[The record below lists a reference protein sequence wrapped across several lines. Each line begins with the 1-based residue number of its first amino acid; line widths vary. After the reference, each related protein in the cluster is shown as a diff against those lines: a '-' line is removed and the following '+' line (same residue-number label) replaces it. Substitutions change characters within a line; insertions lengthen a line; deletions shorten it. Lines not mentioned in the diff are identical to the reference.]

1 MKFDQLLEKA
11 KSLILK
17 FFHNP
22 YINTIIKGIAAFAII
37 IIALMIFFNI
47 YTRHNQEQPTPQ
59 LVGLPIEEAIAT
71 IDDNDL
77 RIEISD
83 SVYIFNKKPGSV
95 ISQNPLPSTMVKK
108 NRRVF
113 VTINAKNP
121 IKIEVP
127 NVVGFTLR
135 QAKAILEQEG
145 FEVGTLSFKPDLG
158 LNNVLEQYYNGEEA
172 KAGMRIP
179 KGSKIDLV
187 LGKGMHGER
196 TGIPL
201 LIGLKLNDAVNRII
215 EASLNVGK
223 IRYDETITSHN
234 DSLDA
239 RVYSQ
244 YPAYMEN
251 ATLNFGTRVDL
262 WLTLNQARIPKIE
275 KKDSVETTPV
285 NDVNDDD
292 EIVIE

>member
-1 MKFDQLLEKA
+1 MTTKTAFEKVKQYLLKIY
-11 KSLILK
+11 KI
-17 FFHNP
+17 P
-22 YINTIIKGIAAFAII
+22 YVNTIINGLGLILGVLIV
-37 IIALMIFFNI
+37 LMIFLRI
-47 YTRHNQEQPTPQ
+47 YTRHNQEQPTPS
-59 LVGLPIEEAIAT
+59 LLGMAVEEAAEVIA
-71 IDDNDL
+71 DNNL
-77 RIEISD
+77 SIEIAD

-95 ISQNPLPSTMVKK
+95 ISQNPEPGTMVKK

-121 IKIEVP
+121 IKIEIP
-127 NVVGFTLR
+127 NIVGYTLR

-145 FEVGTLSFKPDLG
+145 FEVGTLYFRPDLG
-158 LNNVLEQYYNGEEA
+158 LNNVLEQRFEGKTAEP
-172 KAGMRIP
+172 GTRIP

-187 LGKGMHGER
+187 LGQGMQGER

-201 LIGLKLNDAVNRII
+201 LIGLKLNDAVSRII
-215 EASLNVGK
+215 EASLNVGR
-223 IRYDETITSHN
+223 IRYDETIITHN

-251 ATLNFGTRVDL
+251 ATLGFGTRVDI

-275 KKDSVETTPV
+275 RADSANTMPAKHA
-285 NDVNDDD
+285 D
-292 EIVIE
+292 EIIE

>member
-1 MKFDQLLEKA
+1 MTTKTTFDKA
-11 KSLILK
+11 KQYLLKLYQIPYVNTVLNGLGLIL
-17 FFHNP
+17 
-22 YINTIIKGIAAFAII
+22 AVL
-37 IIALMIFFNI
+37 IALMIFLRI
-47 YTRHNQEQPTPQ
+47 YTRHNQEQPTPN
-59 LVGLPIEEAIAT
+59 LVGMAVEEAAEVIA
-71 IDDNDL
+71 DNNL
-77 RIEISD
+77 RIEIAD

-95 ISQNPLPSTMVKK
+95 IAQNPEPGTMVKK

-121 IKIEVP
+121 IKIEIP
-127 NVVGFTLR
+127 NIVGYTLR

-145 FEVGTLSFKPDLG
+145 FEVGTLYFRPDLG
-158 LNNVLEQYYNGEEA
+158 LNNVLEQHYEGKIAEP
-172 KAGMRIP
+172 GTRIP

-187 LGKGMHGER
+187 LGQGMQGER

-201 LIGLKLNDAVNRII
+201 LIGLKLNDAVSRII
-215 EASLNVGK
+215 EASLNVGR
-223 IRYDETITSHN
+223 IRYDETIITHN

-251 ATLNFGTRVDL
+251 ATLSFGTRVDI

-275 KKDSVETTPV
+275 RTDSVNTKPAKHT
-285 NDVNDDD
+285 D
-292 EIVIE
+292 EIIE

>member
-1 MKFDQLLEKA
+1 MTTKTAFEKVKQYLLKIY
-11 KSLILK
+11 KI
-17 FFHNP
+17 P
-22 YINTIIKGIAAFAII
+22 YVNTIINGLGLILGVLIV
-37 IIALMIFFNI
+37 LMIFLRI
-47 YTRHNQEQPTPQ
+47 YTRHNQEQPTPS
-59 LVGLPIEEAIAT
+59 LLGMAVEEAAEVIA
-71 IDDNDL
+71 DNNL
-77 RIEISD
+77 RIEIAD

-95 ISQNPLPSTMVKK
+95 ISQNPEPGTMVKK

-121 IKIEVP
+121 IKIEIP
-127 NVVGFTLR
+127 NIVGYTLR

-145 FEVGTLSFKPDLG
+145 FEVGTLYFRPDLG
-158 LNNVLEQYYNGEEA
+158 LNNVLEQRFEGKTAEP
-172 KAGMRIP
+172 GTRIP

-187 LGKGMHGER
+187 LGQGMQGER

-201 LIGLKLNDAVNRII
+201 LIGLKLNDAVSRII
-215 EASLNVGK
+215 EASLNVGR
-223 IRYDETITSHN
+223 IRYDETIITHN

-251 ATLNFGTRVDL
+251 ATLGFGTRVDI

-275 KKDSVETTPV
+275 RADSANTMPAKHA
-285 NDVNDDD
+285 D
-292 EIVIE
+292 EIIE

>member
-1 MKFDQLLEKA
+1 MTTKTAFEKVKQYLLKIY
-11 KSLILK
+11 KI
-17 FFHNP
+17 P
-22 YINTIIKGIAAFAII
+22 YVNTIINGLGLILGVLIV
-37 IIALMIFFNI
+37 LMIFLRI
-47 YTRHNQEQPTPQ
+47 YTRHNQEQPTPS
-59 LVGLPIEEAIAT
+59 LLGMAVEEAAEVIA
-71 IDDNDL
+71 DNNL
-77 RIEISD
+77 RIEIAD

-95 ISQNPLPSTMVKK
+95 ISQNPEPGTMVKK

-121 IKIEVP
+121 IKIEIP
-127 NVVGFTLR
+127 NIVGYTLR

-145 FEVGTLSFKPDLG
+145 FEVGTLYFRPDLG
-158 LNNVLEQYYNGEEA
+158 LNNVLEQRFEGKTAEP
-172 KAGMRIP
+172 GTRIP

-187 LGKGMHGER
+187 LGQGMQGER

-201 LIGLKLNDAVNRII
+201 LIGLKLNDAVSRII
-215 EASLNVGK
+215 EASLNVGR
-223 IRYDETITSHN
+223 IRYDETIITHN

-251 ATLNFGTRVDL
+251 ATLGFGTRVDI

-275 KKDSVETTPV
+275 RADSVNTMPAKHA
-285 NDVNDDD
+285 D
-292 EIVIE
+292 EIIE

>member
-1 MKFDQLLEKA
+1 MTTKTAFEKVKQHLLKIY
-11 KSLILK
+11 KI
-17 FFHNP
+17 P
-22 YINTIIKGIAAFAII
+22 YVNTIINGLGLILGVLIV
-37 IIALMIFFNI
+37 LMIFLRI
-47 YTRHNQEQPTPQ
+47 YTRHNQEQPTPT
-59 LVGLPIEEAIAT
+59 LLGMAVEEAAEVIA
-71 IDDNDL
+71 DNNL
-77 RIEISD
+77 RIEIAD

-95 ISQNPLPSTMVKK
+95 IAQNPEPGTMVKK

-121 IKIEVP
+121 IKIEIP
-127 NVVGFTLR
+127 NIVGYTLR

-145 FEVGTLSFKPDLG
+145 FEVGTLYFRPDLG
-158 LNNVLEQYYNGEEA
+158 LNNVLEQRFEGKIAEP
-172 KAGMRIP
+172 GTRIP

-187 LGKGMHGER
+187 LGQGMQGER

-201 LIGLKLNDAVNRII
+201 LIGLKLNDAVSRII
-215 EASLNVGK
+215 EASLNVGR
-223 IRYDETITSHN
+223 IRYDETIITHN

-251 ATLNFGTRVDL
+251 ATLGFGTRVDI

-275 KKDSVETTPV
+275 RADSVNTMPAKDA
-285 NDVNDDD
+285 N
-292 EIVIE
+292 EIIE

>member
-1 MKFDQLLEKA
+1 MTTKTAFEKVKKHLLK
-11 KSLILK
+11 LYRI
-17 FFHNP
+17 P
-22 YINTIIKGIAAFAII
+22 YISTVINGLGLIVVVL
-37 IIALMIFFNI
+37 IALMIFLRI
-47 YTRHNQEQPTPQ
+47 YTRHNQEQPTPN
-59 LVGLPIEEAIAT
+59 LIGMAVEEAAKVIA
-71 IDDNDL
+71 DNNQ
-77 RIEISD
+77 RIEIAD

-95 ISQNPLPSTMVKK
+95 IAQNPEPGTMVKK

-121 IKIEVP
+121 IKIEIP
-127 NVVGFTLR
+127 NIVGYTLR

-145 FEVGTLSFKPDLG
+145 FEVGTLYFRPDLG
-158 LNNVLEQYYNGEEA
+158 LNNVLEQRFDGKIAEP
-172 KAGMRIP
+172 GTRIP

-187 LGKGMHGER
+187 LGQGMQGER

-215 EASLNVGK
+215 EASLNVGR
-223 IRYDETITSHN
+223 IRYDETIITHN

-251 ATLNFGTRVDL
+251 ATLSFGTRVDI

-275 KKDSVETTPV
+275 RADSVNAKLTKQA
-285 NDVNDDD
+285 D
-292 EIVIE
+292 EIIE

>member
-1 MKFDQLLEKA
+1 MTTKTAFDKA
-11 KSLILK
+11 KQHLLKLYQIPYVNTLINGLGLILV
-17 FFHNP
+17 
-22 YINTIIKGIAAFAII
+22 AL
-37 IIALMIFFNI
+37 IALMIFLRI
-47 YTRHNQEQPTPQ
+47 YTRHNQEQPTPN
-59 LVGLPIEEAIAT
+59 LVGMAVEDAAEVIA
-71 IDDNDL
+71 DNNL
-77 RIEISD
+77 RIEIAD

-95 ISQNPLPSTMVKK
+95 IAQNPEPGTMVKK

-121 IKIEVP
+121 IKIEIP
-127 NVVGFTLR
+127 NIVGYTLR

-145 FEVGTLSFKPDLG
+145 FEVGTLYFRPDLG
-158 LNNVLEQYYNGEEA
+158 LNNVLEQRYEGKIAEP
-172 KAGMRIP
+172 GTRIP

-187 LGKGMHGER
+187 LGQGMQGER

-201 LIGLKLNDAVNRII
+201 LIGLKLNDAVSRII
-215 EASLNVGK
+215 EASLNVGR
-223 IRYDETITSHN
+223 IRYDETIITHN

-251 ATLNFGTRVDL
+251 ATLGFGTRVDI

-275 KKDSVETTPV
+275 RADSVNTMPAKHA
-285 NDVNDDD
+285 D
-292 EIVIE
+292 EIIE

>member
-1 MKFDQLLEKA
+1 MTTKTTFDKA
-11 KSLILK
+11 KQHLLKLYQMPYVNTLLNGLGLIL
-17 FFHNP
+17 
-22 YINTIIKGIAAFAII
+22 AVL
-37 IIALMIFFNI
+37 IALMIFLRI
-47 YTRHNQEQPTPQ
+47 YTRHNQEQPTPN
-59 LVGLPIEEAIAT
+59 LVGMAVEEAAVVIS
-71 IDDNDL
+71 DNNL
-77 RIEISD
+77 RIEIAD

-95 ISQNPLPSTMVKK
+95 IAQNPEPGTMVKK

-121 IKIEVP
+121 IKIEIP
-127 NVVGFTLR
+127 NIVGYTLR

-145 FEVGTLSFKPDLG
+145 FEVGTLYFRPDLG
-158 LNNVLEQYYNGEEA
+158 LNNVLEQRYEGKIAEP
-172 KAGMRIP
+172 GTRIP

-187 LGKGMHGER
+187 LGQGMQGER

-201 LIGLKLNDAVNRII
+201 LIGLKLNDAVSRII
-215 EASLNVGK
+215 EASLNVGR
-223 IRYDETITSHN
+223 IRYDETIITHN

-251 ATLNFGTRVDL
+251 ATLGFGTRVDI

-275 KKDSVETTPV
+275 RTDTV
-285 NDVNDDD
+285 NTMPAKHTD
-292 EIVIE
+292 EIIE

>member
-1 MKFDQLLEKA
+1 MTTKTEFEKVKQYLLKIY
-11 KSLILK
+11 KI
-17 FFHNP
+17 P
-22 YINTIIKGIAAFAII
+22 YVNTIINGLGLILGVLIV
-37 IIALMIFFNI
+37 LMIFLRI
-47 YTRHNQEQPTPQ
+47 YTRHNQEQPTPT
-59 LVGLPIEEAIAT
+59 LLGMAVEEAAEVIA
-71 IDDNDL
+71 DNNL
-77 RIEISD
+77 RIEIAD

-95 ISQNPLPSTMVKK
+95 ISQNPEPGTMVKK

-121 IKIEVP
+121 IKIEIP
-127 NVVGFTLR
+127 NIVGYTLR

-145 FEVGTLSFKPDLG
+145 FEVGTLYFRPDLG
-158 LNNVLEQYYNGEEA
+158 LNNVLEQRFEGKIAEP
-172 KAGMRIP
+172 GTRIP

-187 LGKGMHGER
+187 LGQGMQGER

-201 LIGLKLNDAVNRII
+201 LIGLKLNDAVSRII
-215 EASLNVGK
+215 EASLNVGR
-223 IRYDETITSHN
+223 IRYDETIITHN

-251 ATLNFGTRVDL
+251 ATLGFGTRVDI

-275 KKDSVETTPV
+275 RADSVNTISAK
-285 NDVNDDD
+285 DAD
-292 EIVIE
+292 EIIE

>member
-1 MKFDQLLEKA
+1 MITKTAFEKVKQYLLKIY
-11 KSLILK
+11 KI
-17 FFHNP
+17 P
-22 YINTIIKGIAAFAII
+22 YVNTIINGLGLILGVLIV
-37 IIALMIFFNI
+37 LMIFLRI
-47 YTRHNQEQPTPQ
+47 YTRHNQEQPTPT
-59 LVGLPIEEAIAT
+59 LLGMAVEEAAEVIA
-71 IDDNDL
+71 DNNL
-77 RIEISD
+77 RIEIAD

-95 ISQNPLPSTMVKK
+95 IAQNPEPGTMVKK

-121 IKIEVP
+121 IKIEIP
-127 NVVGFTLR
+127 NIVGYTLR

-145 FEVGTLSFKPDLG
+145 FEVGTLYFRPDLG
-158 LNNVLEQYYNGEEA
+158 LNNVLEQRFEGKTAEP
-172 KAGMRIP
+172 GTRIP

-187 LGKGMHGER
+187 LGQGMQGER

-201 LIGLKLNDAVNRII
+201 LIGLKLNDAVSRII
-215 EASLNVGK
+215 EASLNVGR
-223 IRYDETITSHN
+223 IRYDETIITHN

-251 ATLNFGTRVDL
+251 ATLGFGTRVDI

-275 KKDSVETTPV
+275 RADSVNTISAK
-285 NDVNDDD
+285 DAD
-292 EIVIE
+292 EIIE

>member
-1 MKFDQLLEKA
+1 MTTKTAFEKVKQYLLKIY
-11 KSLILK
+11 KI
-17 FFHNP
+17 P
-22 YINTIIKGIAAFAII
+22 YVNTIINGLGLILGVLIV
-37 IIALMIFFNI
+37 LMIFLRI
-47 YTRHNQEQPTPQ
+47 YTRHNQEQPTPS
-59 LVGLPIEEAIAT
+59 LLGMAVEEAAEVIA
-71 IDDNDL
+71 DNNL
-77 RIEISD
+77 SIEIAD

-95 ISQNPLPSTMVKK
+95 ISQNPEPGTMVKK

-121 IKIEVP
+121 IKIEIP
-127 NVVGFTLR
+127 NIVGYTLR

-145 FEVGTLSFKPDLG
+145 FEVGTLYFRPDLG
-158 LNNVLEQYYNGEEA
+158 LNNVLEQRFEGKTAEP
-172 KAGMRIP
+172 GTRIP

-187 LGKGMHGER
+187 LGQGMQGER

-201 LIGLKLNDAVNRII
+201 LIGLKLNDAVSRII
-215 EASLNVGK
+215 EASLNVGR
-223 IRYDETITSHN
+223 IRYDETIITHN

-251 ATLNFGTRVDL
+251 ATLGFGTRVDI

-275 KKDSVETTPV
+275 RADSVNTMPAKHA
-285 NDVNDDD
+285 D
-292 EIVIE
+292 EIIE

>member
-1 MKFDQLLEKA
+1 MTTKTAFEKVKQYLLKIY
-11 KSLILK
+11 KT
-17 FFHNP
+17 P
-22 YINTIIKGIAAFAII
+22 YVNTIINGLGLILGVLIV
-37 IIALMIFFNI
+37 LMIFLRI
-47 YTRHNQEQPTPQ
+47 YTRHNQEQPTPT
-59 LVGLPIEEAIAT
+59 LLGMAVEEAAEVIA
-71 IDDNDL
+71 DNNL
-77 RIEISD
+77 RIEIAD

-95 ISQNPLPSTMVKK
+95 ISQNPEPGTMVKK

-121 IKIEVP
+121 IKIEIP
-127 NVVGFTLR
+127 NIVGYTLR

-145 FEVGTLSFKPDLG
+145 FEVGTLYFRPDLG
-158 LNNVLEQYYNGEEA
+158 LNNVLEQRFEGKIAEP
-172 KAGMRIP
+172 GTRIP

-187 LGKGMHGER
+187 LGQGMQGER

-201 LIGLKLNDAVNRII
+201 LIGLKLNDAVSRII
-215 EASLNVGK
+215 EASLNVGR
-223 IRYDETITSHN
+223 IRYDETIITHN

-251 ATLNFGTRVDL
+251 ATLGFGTRVDI

-275 KKDSVETTPV
+275 RADSVNTMPAK
-285 NDVNDDD
+285 DAD
-292 EIVIE
+292 EIIE

>member
-1 MKFDQLLEKA
+1 MTTKTEFEKVKQYLLKIY
-11 KSLILK
+11 KI
-17 FFHNP
+17 P
-22 YINTIIKGIAAFAII
+22 YVNTIINGLGLILGVLIV
-37 IIALMIFFNI
+37 LMIFLRI
-47 YTRHNQEQPTPQ
+47 YTRHNQEQPTPT
-59 LVGLPIEEAIAT
+59 LLGMAVEEAAEVIA
-71 IDDNDL
+71 DNNL
-77 RIEISD
+77 RIEIAD

-95 ISQNPLPSTMVKK
+95 ISQNPEPGTMVKK

-121 IKIEVP
+121 IKIEIP
-127 NVVGFTLR
+127 NIVGYTLR

-145 FEVGTLSFKPDLG
+145 FEVGTLYFRPDLG
-158 LNNVLEQYYNGEEA
+158 LNNVLEQRFEGKIAEP
-172 KAGMRIP
+172 GTRIP

-187 LGKGMHGER
+187 LGQGMQGER

-201 LIGLKLNDAVNRII
+201 LIGLKLNDAVSRII
-215 EASLNVGK
+215 EASLNVGR
-223 IRYDETITSHN
+223 IRYDETIITHN

-251 ATLNFGTRVDL
+251 ATLGFGTRVDI

-275 KKDSVETTPV
+275 RADSVNTMPAKHA
-285 NDVNDDD
+285 D
-292 EIVIE
+292 EIIE

>member
-1 MKFDQLLEKA
+1 MKA
-11 KSLILK
+11 KTTTEQVKQYLFKLYQ
-17 FFHNP
+17 NP
-22 YINTIIKGIAAFAII
+22 YINTILKGLGLILATVIV
-37 IIALMIFFNI
+37 LMIFLRI
-47 YTRHNQEQPTPQ
+47 YTRHNQEQPTPN
-59 LVGLPIEEAIAT
+59 LTGMSIEEATEVIA
-71 IDDNDL
+71 DNSL
-77 RIEISD
+77 RIEIAD

-95 ISQNPLPSTMVKK
+95 IAQNPEPGTMVKK

-121 IKIEVP
+121 IKIEIP
-127 NVVGFTLR
+127 NIVGYTLR

-145 FEVGTLSFKPDLG
+145 FEVGTLYFRPDLG
-158 LNNVLEQYYNGEEA
+158 LNNVLEQRYKGQIAEP
-172 KAGMRIP
+172 GVRIP

-187 LGKGMHGER
+187 LGQGMHGER

-201 LIGLKLNDAVNRII
+201 LIGLKLNDALSRII
-215 EASLNVGK
+215 EASLNVGR
-223 IRYDETITSHN
+223 IRYDETIKTHN

-251 ATLNFGTRVDL
+251 ATLSFGTRVDI

-275 KKDSVETTPV
+275 RADSVNATPTKQA
-285 NDVNDDD
+285 D
-292 EIVIE
+292 EIIE

>member
-1 MKFDQLLEKA
+1 MKA
-11 KSLILK
+11 KTTTDQVKQYLLK
-17 FFHNP
+17 LYQNP
-22 YINTIIKGIAAFAII
+22 YINTILKGLGLILAIVI
-37 IIALMIFFNI
+37 VLMIFLRI
-47 YTRHNQEQPTPQ
+47 YTRHNQEQPTPN
-59 LVGLPIEEAIAT
+59 LAGMSIEEATEIIA
-71 IDDNDL
+71 DNNL
-77 RIEISD
+77 RIEIAD

-95 ISQNPLPSTMVKK
+95 IAQNPEPGTMVKK

-121 IKIEVP
+121 IKIEIP
-127 NVVGFTLR
+127 NIVGYTLR

-145 FEVGTLSFKPDLG
+145 FEVGTLYFRPDLG
-158 LNNVLEQYYNGEEA
+158 LNNVLEQRYNGQIA
-172 KAGMRIP
+172 IPGVRIP

-187 LGKGMHGER
+187 LGQGMHGER

-201 LIGLKLNDAVNRII
+201 LIGLKLNDAISRII
-215 EASLNVGK
+215 EASLNIGR
-223 IRYDETITSHN
+223 IRYDETIKTHN

-251 ATLNFGTRVDL
+251 ATLSFGTRVDI

-275 KKDSVETTPV
+275 RADSVNAPLTKQA
-285 NDVNDDD
+285 D
-292 EIVIE
+292 EIIE

>member
-1 MKFDQLLEKA
+1 MTTKTAFEKVKQYLLKIY
-11 KSLILK
+11 KI
-17 FFHNP
+17 P
-22 YINTIIKGIAAFAII
+22 YVNTIINGLGLILGVLIV
-37 IIALMIFFNI
+37 LMIFLRI
-47 YTRHNQEQPTPQ
+47 YTRHNQEQPTPT
-59 LVGLPIEEAIAT
+59 LLGMAVEEAAEVIA
-71 IDDNDL
+71 DNNL
-77 RIEISD
+77 RIEIAD

-95 ISQNPLPSTMVKK
+95 ISQNPEPGTMVKK

-121 IKIEVP
+121 IKIEIP
-127 NVVGFTLR
+127 NIVGYTLR

-145 FEVGTLSFKPDLG
+145 FEVGTLYFRPDLG
-158 LNNVLEQYYNGEEA
+158 LNNVLEQRFEGKIAEP
-172 KAGMRIP
+172 GTRIP

-187 LGKGMHGER
+187 LGQGMQGER

-201 LIGLKLNDAVNRII
+201 LIGLKLNDAVSRII
-215 EASLNVGK
+215 EASLNVGR
-223 IRYDETITSHN
+223 IRYDETIITHN

-251 ATLNFGTRVDL
+251 ATLGFGTRVDI

-275 KKDSVETTPV
+275 RADSANTMPAKHA
-285 NDVNDDD
+285 D
-292 EIVIE
+292 EIIE

>member
-1 MKFDQLLEKA
+1 MTTKTEFEKVKQYLLKIY
-11 KSLILK
+11 KI
-17 FFHNP
+17 P
-22 YINTIIKGIAAFAII
+22 YVNTIINGLGLILGVLIV
-37 IIALMIFFNI
+37 LMIFLRI
-47 YTRHNQEQPTPQ
+47 YTRHNQEQPTPT
-59 LVGLPIEEAIAT
+59 LLGMAVEEAAEVIA
-71 IDDNDL
+71 DNNL
-77 RIEISD
+77 RIEIAD

-95 ISQNPLPSTMVKK
+95 ISQNPEPGTMVKK

-121 IKIEVP
+121 IKIEIP
-127 NVVGFTLR
+127 NIVGYTLR

-145 FEVGTLSFKPDLG
+145 FEVGTLYFRPDLG
-158 LNNVLEQYYNGEEA
+158 LNNVLEQRFEGKTAEP
-172 KAGMRIP
+172 GTRIP

-187 LGKGMHGER
+187 LGQGMQGER

-201 LIGLKLNDAVNRII
+201 LIGLKLNDAVSRII
-215 EASLNVGK
+215 EASLNVGR
-223 IRYDETITSHN
+223 IRYDETIITHN

-251 ATLNFGTRVDL
+251 ATLGFGTRVDI

-275 KKDSVETTPV
+275 RADSVNTMPAKHA
-285 NDVNDDD
+285 D
-292 EIVIE
+292 EIIE

>member
-1 MKFDQLLEKA
+1 MTTKTAFEKVKQYLLKIY
-11 KSLILK
+11 KI
-17 FFHNP
+17 P
-22 YINTIIKGIAAFAII
+22 YVNTIINGLGLILGVLIV
-37 IIALMIFFNI
+37 LMIFLRI
-47 YTRHNQEQPTPQ
+47 YTRHNQEQPTPT
-59 LVGLPIEEAIAT
+59 LLGMAVEEAAEVIA
-71 IDDNDL
+71 DNNL
-77 RIEISD
+77 RIEIAD

-95 ISQNPLPSTMVKK
+95 ISQNPEPGTMVKK

-121 IKIEVP
+121 IKIEIP
-127 NVVGFTLR
+127 NIVGYTLR

-145 FEVGTLSFKPDLG
+145 FEVGTLYFRPDLG
-158 LNNVLEQYYNGEEA
+158 LNNVLEQRFEGKTAEP
-172 KAGMRIP
+172 GTRIP

-187 LGKGMHGER
+187 LGQGMQGER

-201 LIGLKLNDAVNRII
+201 LIGLKLNDAVSRII
-215 EASLNVGK
+215 EASLNVGR
-223 IRYDETITSHN
+223 IRYDETIITHN

-251 ATLNFGTRVDL
+251 ATLGFGTRVDI

-275 KKDSVETTPV
+275 HADSVNTMPAKHA
-285 NDVNDDD
+285 D
-292 EIVIE
+292 EIIE